1 MIINKI
7 SIRWKR
13 NVRWQLFSQMTKFS
27 NEKVPFSELRAIDL
41 IRVVHLDDFE
51 QQLPVDHPVDVRPVA
66 GNEGVDVV
74 GRVMVQSVSDEVIDA
89 KPDLVSDVSE
99 CLFQLHELLELLV
112 PYDLSQSLPGG
123 GFQGG
128 HQKNSWGHFEKH
140 SRIVSA

>member
-1 MIINKI
+1 MGTQG
-7 SIRWKR
+7 
-13 NVRWQLFSQMTKFS
+13 NVQF
-27 NEKVPFSELRAIDL
+27 
-41 IRVVHLDDFE
+41 
-51 QQLPVDHPVDVRPVA
+51 A

-74 GRVMVQSVSDEVIDA
+74 GRVTVQSVSDEVIDA

-128 HQKNSWGHFEKH
+128 HQKNSWGHFESLVQVCRS
-140 SRIVSA
+140 SREIVQLEEDQTDFCQDVTVELVMVAAKESLSLLERVQTKVKVEVAVVPIRD